1 MLNRIAFVSAL
12 TEGLTT
18 VIPLQEDEI
27 VSSFEIVTDY
37 LEENFPGFSTELIEG
52 EENYEIK
59 VNQGID
65 FAYTIQ
71 FVDNKIFILND
82 DNFSPSTELAGSLY
96 GILMIMSTYLIV
108 RLNSFSFTS
117 QEVSPDVYHAS
128 AYITEDEVT
137 DFPKLDTKINLDKE
151 TEDTRGFDK
160 KEDKEEDSDFDDEWI

>member
-27 VSSFEIVTDY
+27 VASFDIVTDY
-37 LEENFPGFSTELIEG
+37 LQENFPGFSTELIEG

-117 QEVSPDVYHAS
+117 QEVSPDVYQAS
-128 AYITEDEVT
+128 AYVLEDEMP
-137 DFPKLDTKINLDKE
+137 DFPKFDTKNSQDEETKE
-151 TEDTRGFDK
+151 SNE
-160 KEDKEEDSDFDDEWI
+160 KEEQEEDSDFDDEWI

>member
-27 VSSFEIVTDY
+27 VASFEIVTDY
-37 LEENFPGFSTELIEG
+37 LQENFPGFSTELIEG

-59 VNQGID
+59 VSQGID

-82 DNFSPSTELAGSLY
+82 DNFSPSTDLAGSLY

-117 QEVSPDVYHAS
+117 QEVAPDVYQAA
-128 AYITEDEVT
+128 AYIVEDEEL
-137 DFPKLDTKINLDKE
+137 DFPKIPSKKDTGKE
-151 TEDTRGFDK
+151 IKDSDVSSKVE
-160 KEDKEEDSDFDDEWI
+160 KEEEDSDFDDEWI